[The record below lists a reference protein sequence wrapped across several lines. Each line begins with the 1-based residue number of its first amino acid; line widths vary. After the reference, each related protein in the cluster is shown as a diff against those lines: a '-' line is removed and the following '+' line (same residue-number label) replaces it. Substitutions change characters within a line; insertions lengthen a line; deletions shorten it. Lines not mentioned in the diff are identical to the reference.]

1 MTFSHSATPAPN
13 SGRGL
18 LALGLGLTILGIAA
32 YAAQLWAQRLTIP
45 WYLPPT
51 ATLGVVCVIAALWR
65 RRTVVRWLALVLVV
79 LLAGA
84 EWLFVVGTRLPR
96 YTGPVAAGQPF
107 PDFTTSQADGK
118 PFARRDL
125 EGDQNTVLV
134 FFRGRW

>member
-1 MTFSHSATPAPN
+1 MDSTSTATPAPS

-18 LALGLGLTILGIAA
+18 LALGLGLSALGIAA

-65 RRTVVRWLALVLVV
+65 RRTMVRWLALVVVV

-84 EWLFVVGTRLPR
+84 EWTFLLGTRLPQ
-96 YTGPVAAGQPF
+96 YSGPVAVGQPF
-107 PDFTTSQADGK
+107 PEFTTARADGK

-125 EGDQNTVLV
+125 EGGQNNVLV